1 MIKKSVN
8 INIGGEEREAKF
20 TIGALE
26 ELEAMLPSHN
36 VFSLMQKEQWSVTEI
51 IACLYCSGICGL
63 VVSDR
68 GPFDEILTALE
79 DKEEEAEG
87 K

>member
-36 VFSLMQKEQWSVTEI
+36 VFL
-51 IACLYCSGICGL
+51 
-63 VVSDR
+63 
-68 GPFDEILTALE
+68 
-79 DKEEEAEG
+79 
-87 K
+87 

>member
-8 INIGGEEREAKF
+8 IKIGGEEREAKF

-36 VFSLMQKEQWSVTEI
+36 VFSLMQN
-51 IACLYCSGICGL
+51 CLLYT
-63 VVSDR
+63 SDAA
-68 GPFDEILTALE
+68 DEL
-79 DKEEEAEG
+79 
-87 K
+87 